1 MSRPNEVPAE
11 PSPDELDS
19 TADSER
25 TGVPREMFFVFAGV
39 NVAVTNLAVGAL
51 GIVLGLSLVDV
62 LLVYFLGA
70 ILGSAAVGLCAL
82 QGQRTG
88 GSVMVNARPSFGF
101 EGARLLAVLLFIT
114 TAGWFGVNS
123 YFGVTAARS
132 MAAQFGVP
140 GGPGTD
146 VLLLALL
153 TALLVLV
160 AVFGYRIITKYERIA
175 FIGMGIS
182 LVIVAIGAF
191 SGGIDWGHQATV
203 HGAERIGAITVLV
216 TALGV
221 GWGVSWTPFAHDF
234 GRFVRRDAS
243 QRKVFFSAAVGMYVG
258 TFLTFALSA
267 VIAISA
273 ESSLDVGKTVE
284 AALPQA
290 VAFPVLLVMTLGLL
304 PANLVNLFVGPAVL
318 KTAGLRL
325 NRFQGVLITA
335 LVGMPIAVA
344 GIYQPEFGS
353 TFKAFMLTLVMW
365 LTPWLVIT
373 LSDYFLI
380 HRGYYTDVE
389 LFTRHGVAGRFFA
402 PGIVAWVVG
411 LAASLAFA
419 NTPIFASPL
428 MTRYFGGADLSL
440 FVGALVSFA
449 VYYPW
454 ASSRKKASLRSET
467 PAPEVVHHERVAE
480 PEPTP

>member
-1 MSRPNEVPAE
+1 MPTGPGT
-11 PSPDELDS
+11 DELDS
-19 TADSER
+19 TPESER

-51 GIVLGLSLVDV
+51 GIVLGLSLIDV

-70 ILGSAAVGLCAL
+70 VLGSAAVGLCAL

-88 GSVMVNARPSFGF
+88 GSVMVNARPAFGF
-101 EGARLLAVLLFIT
+101 EGARILAVLLFIT

-132 MAAQFGVP
+132 MAGQFGVP

-146 VLLLALL
+146 LVLLALL

-160 AVFGYRIITKYERIA
+160 AVFGYRLITKYERIA

-191 SGGIDWGHQATV
+191 AGGIDWGHQASV
-203 HGAERIGAITVLV
+203 HGAERLGAIAVLV

-221 GWGVSWTPFAHDF
+221 GWGFSWTPFAHDF

-243 QRKVFFSAAVGMYVG
+243 QRKVFFLASAGMYVG

-267 VIAISA
+267 IIAISA

-284 AALPQA
+284 AALPEA
-290 VAFPVLLVMTLGLL
+290 LAWPVLLVMTLGLL

-335 LVGMPIAVA
+335 LVGTPIAVT

-353 TFKAFMLTLVMW
+353 TFKTWMLTLVMW

-373 LSDYFLI
+373 MTDYFII
-380 HRGYYTDVE
+380 HRGHYSDAD
-389 LFTRHGVAGRFFA
+389 LFTRNGVAGRFFA
-402 PGIVAWVVG
+402 PGVVAWLVG
-411 LAASLAFA
+411 LAASIAFA

-428 MTRYFGGADLSL
+428 MTEYFGGADLSL
-440 FVGALVSFA
+440 FAGALVSFA
-449 VYYPW
+449 IYYPW
-454 ASSRKKASLRSET
+454 ASSRKKASAPRVA
-467 PAPEVVHHERVAE
+467 APEVVKEGIARA
-480 PEPTP
+480 